1 MVKPMWKVAAGRG
14 GQFADLFLAD
24 SVVAIGWH
32 QIGDVTNVRSA
43 DELVP
48 KLEAELPGLPA
59 KFYPVSA
66 GTIIRFLRG
75 MQNGDS
81 VVVYN
86 PATRLYH
93 LGVVTGTALWNGA
106 APESARTQRAVS
118 WQSTVARDSLTQAT
132 RNALGGIA
140 TMYRVADFAVAELLG
155 QTGAQPP
162 AVAPV
167 QNEVEAASEIDPY
180 AQINDLALERIKDRI
195 AQLDWEQMQALVAAL
210 LRALGYRT
218 QISARGP
225 DRGRDILATTDGF
238 GFRPPRIFVEVKHR
252 TGTAIGAPDVRAMP
266 VGSHADDRGLFV
278 STGGFTREAY
288 YEAERGQK
296 PVSLMTLDDLT
307 RAILDAYPNFDDE
320 GRALLPLRRLYWP
333 LD

>member
-1 MVKPMWKVAAGRG
+1 VLCFVLS
-14 GQFADLFLAD
+14 FENADQPIARSDLP
-24 SVVAIGWH
+24 
-32 QIGDVTNVRSA
+32 DVETES
-43 DELVP
+43 EL
-48 KLEAELPGLPA
+48 
-59 KFYPVSA
+59 
-66 GTIIRFLRG
+66 
-75 MQNGDS
+75 
-81 VVVYN
+81 
-86 PATRLYH
+86 
-93 LGVVTGTALWNGA
+93 
-106 APESARTQRAVS
+106 
-118 WQSTVARDSLTQAT
+118 
-132 RNALGGIA
+132 
-140 TMYRVADFAVAELLG
+140 
-155 QTGAQPP
+155 
-162 AVAPV
+162 
-167 QNEVEAASEIDPY
+167 DPY

-252 TGTAIGAPDVRAMP
+252 TTTAIGAPDVRAMP
-266 VGSHADDRGLFV
+266 VGSHADDRGLYV

-307 RAILDAYPNFDDE
+307 RAILDAYPNFDEE

-333 LD
+333 MD